1 MTAGEQ
7 ITLQS
12 FAQNAKQLLVFIFQV
27 AIQLPKPKE
36 EGILEKGLV
45 DPGVNGLGVLVTR

>member
-27 AIQLPKPKE
+27 AIQLPKSK

>member
-45 DPGVNGLGVLVTR
+45 DPGVN